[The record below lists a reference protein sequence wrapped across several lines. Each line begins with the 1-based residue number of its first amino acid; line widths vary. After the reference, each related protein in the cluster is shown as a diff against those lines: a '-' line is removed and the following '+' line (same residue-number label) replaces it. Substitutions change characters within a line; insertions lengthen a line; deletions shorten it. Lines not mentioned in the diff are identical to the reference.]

1 MDADMPPST
10 KGMEVFL
17 RFAYAPILKLFND
30 LQSERYFENRYR
42 SGDYMKHKTYD
53 VVIIGGGIM
62 GSATAYYLM
71 KAAPDLHTAVFEID
85 PSYSRASTT
94 LSMSNARIQ
103 FSFPSNVRISQY
115 AFEVLENFEEAMAVN
130 DRRPSIGYRREG
142 NLFLV
147 NEEGRIQAENAFKM
161 QKDMGCDI
169 EWWTPGQISSRFP
182 LYNTDGYLGATFG
195 PKDGHFDAYGV
206 LMGYRAKAISLGAE
220 FIHAEVSEIKKTG
233 RRITGVRLAA
243 GDEVFADKV
252 VNCAGAWCAGIAG
265 TAGVTLPV
273 QPVKRQVFVLDT
285 KVKPD
290 GPLPL
295 TVLPSGMYFRT
306 ETGGFIL
313 LGKSM
318 AEDPVGFSFS
328 WDDKRFYD
336 ILWPELAE
344 FVPEFE
350 SLRLIRGWAG
360 LYAMNTLDGNAIL
373 GEWPEL
379 EGLFLANGFSG
390 HGLQQAP
397 AVGRY
402 ISELITGQSHALDL
416 SVFNPGRILENRR
429 LTENGIV

>member
-1 MDADMPPST
+1 
-10 KGMEVFL
+10 
-17 RFAYAPILKLFND
+17 
-30 LQSERYFENRYR
+30 
-42 SGDYMKHKTYD
+42 MKRKIYD

-62 GSATAYYLM
+62 GSATAYYL
-71 KAAPDLHTAVFEID
+71 KRTAPDLQTAVIEMD

-103 FSFPSNVRISQY
+103 FSFRSNVQISQY
-115 AFEVLENFEEAMAVN
+115 AVEVLENFEQEMTVN

-142 NLFLV
+142 NLFMV
-147 NEEGRIQAENAFKM
+147 NAEGRIPAENALKM
-161 QKDMGCDI
+161 QQDMGCDI
-169 EWWTPGQISSRFP
+169 EWWTPEQVRKRFP
-182 LYNTDGYLGATFG
+182 LYNPEGYLGATFG

-206 LMGYRAKAISLGAE
+206 LMGYRAKAISMGAE
-220 FIHAEVSEIKKTG
+220 FIHAEVTEITKTG
-233 RRITGVRLAA
+233 KRITGVRLKTGEDIGANT
-243 GDEVFADKV
+243 V

-265 TAGVTLPV
+265 TVGVLLPV

-306 ETGGFIL
+306 ETSGLIL

-318 AEDPVGFSFS
+318 PEDPVGFSFS

-416 SVFNPGRILENRR
+416 SIFNPVRILENRQ
-429 LTENGIV
+429 LSENGLV